1 MQTKSVSEN
10 QIEPSFQP
18 HESFE
23 NAGDRERREWAE
35 AGGDWAWQ
43 VLKFLQGRRA
53 QEVSLAEVLT
63 TQTYTRS
70 TQREKDALRFVAA
83 QSEQRHLVS
92 DEDRRRLIERDS
104 FLIKFVDGETLGHN
118 DWVTEIRNIPVGV
131 QRAQECDKAMFPKTF
146 HQPILFRWIWGTTVM
161 PCPRTN

>member
-18 HESFE
+18 RESFE

-63 TQTYTRS
+63 TQTYARS
-70 TQREKDALRFVAA
+70 TQREKDALRFVSS
-83 QSEQRHLVS
+83 QSEQIRPIS
-92 DEDRRRLIERDS
+92 DEDRRRLIERDD
-104 FLIKFVDGETLGHN
+104 FLMLYVEGKTLGHHN
-118 DWVTEIRNIPVGV
+118 WVTELQAIPVGV
-131 QRAQECDKAMFPKTF
+131 QRAQAVDAAMFQKTF
-146 HQPILFRWIWGTTVM
+146 QEPVLFRRIWG
-161 PCPRTN
+161 R

>member
-1 MQTKSVSEN
+1 MSKAVAQAT

-18 HESFE
+18 RESFE
-23 NAGDRERREWAE
+23 NAGDHERREWAE
-35 AGGDWAWQ
+35 HSGDWAFG
-43 VLKFLQGRRA
+43 VLRFLQGRR
-53 QEVSLAEVLT
+53 QNEISLAEVLT

-104 FLIKFVDGETLGHN
+104 FLIKFVDGETLGHS
-118 DWVTEIRNIPVGV
+118 DWVTQIQAIPAGV
-131 QRAQECDKAMFPKTF
+131 VRAQAVDAAMFKTTF
-146 HQPILFRWIWGTTVM
+146 PSPVLFRWIWGTTVM